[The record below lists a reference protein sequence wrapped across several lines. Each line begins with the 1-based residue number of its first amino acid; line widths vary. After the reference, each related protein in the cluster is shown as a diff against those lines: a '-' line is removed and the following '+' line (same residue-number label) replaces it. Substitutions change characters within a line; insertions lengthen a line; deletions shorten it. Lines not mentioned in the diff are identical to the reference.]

1 MPDNGS
7 GILGNRK
14 KRVLQKKLAGKE
26 GREDALKKTSVK
38 RKLYRSRYLYGMMF
52 LPVLF
57 FILFKYK
64 PMYGILIAFKDFKVR
79 EGILGSDWAGLKYF
93 QQFLSDPDFWNAFK
107 NTILLSFW
115 QILICFP
122 VPILFALL
130 VNEIRSK
137 KLKGLVQRVCCF
149 PHFVSVVVTVSLMM
163 TLVSRDG
170 LVNQI
175 VVALGGT
182 AKSYMLDSGWFRPLY
197 VISDIWQ
204 EMGWSAIIYLAAISG
219 VDMQLYEACEIDG
232 GGRLMK
238 LLHITLPCIAGT
250 ITIMFILRM
259 GSIMTVSFDKVFL
272 MQNSNTYN
280 TSDVIS
286 TFVYRRGLQ
295 GMQYSYATAV
305 GLVESVISLFF
316 LGITNF
322 VSSKVSDTSLF

>member
-1 MPDNGS
+1 MGS
-7 GILGNRK
+7 
-14 KRVLQKKLAGKE
+14 Q
-26 GREDALKKTSVK
+26 
-38 RKLYRSRYLYGMMF
+38 
-52 LPVLF
+52 
-57 FILFKYK
+57 
-64 PMYGILIAFKDFKVR
+64 
-79 EGILGSDWAGLKYF
+79 WAGLKYF
-93 QQFLSDPDFWNAFK
+93 KQFWSDPDFWTAFK
-107 NTILLSFW
+107 NTIMLSFW

-130 VNEIRSK
+130 VNEIRWG

-149 PHFVSVVVTVSLMM
+149 PHFVSVVVAVSLMM
-163 TLVSRDG
+163 TLVSKDG

-175 VVALGGT
+175 AVNLGGT
-182 AKSYMLDSGWFRPLY
+182 AKSYMLDSAWFRPLY

-259 GSIMTVSFDKVFL
+259 GSIMTDSFDKVLL

-316 LGITNF
+316 LGITNK
-322 VSSKVSDTSLF
+322 VSSKLSDTSLF

>member
-1 MPDNGS
+1 M
-7 GILGNRK
+7 
-14 KRVLQKKLAGKE
+14 KRE
-26 GREDALKKTSVK
+26 GGMR
-38 RKLYRSRYLYGMMF
+38 RLYRSRYLYAMML
-52 LPVLF
+52 LPLLF

-79 EGILGSDWAGLKYF
+79 EGILGSAWAGLKYF
-93 QQFLSDPDFWNAFK
+93 RQFFADPDFWNAFK
-107 NTILLSFW
+107 NTVLLSFW

-182 AKSYMLDSGWFRPLY
+182 AKSYMLDSAWFRPLY

-259 GSIMTVSFDKVFL
+259 GSIMTVSFDKVLL

-322 VSSKVSDTSLF
+322 VSSKLGDTSLF

>member
-1 MPDNGS
+1 MTKKK
-7 GILGNRK
+7 NRK
-14 KRVLQKKLAGKE
+14 KL
-26 GREDALKKTSVK
+26 
-38 RKLYRSRYLYGMMF
+38 LYKNRYLYAMMF
-52 LPVLF
+52 FPVVYF
-57 FILFKYK
+57 VLFKYK
-64 PMYGILIAFKDFKVR
+64 PMYGILIAFKNFKVR
-79 EGILGSDWAGLKYF
+79 EGILGSQWAGLKYF
-93 QQFLSDPDFWNAFK
+93 KQFWSDPDFWTAFK
-107 NTILLSFW
+107 NTIMLSFW

-130 VNEIRSK
+130 VNEIRWG

-149 PHFVSVVVTVSLMM
+149 PHFVSVVVAVSLMM
-163 TLVSRDG
+163 TLVSKDG

-175 VVALGGT
+175 VVNLGGT
-182 AKSYMLDSGWFRPLY
+182 AKSYMLDSAWFRPLY

-259 GSIMTVSFDKVFL
+259 GSIMTVSFDKVLL

-305 GLVESVISLFF
+305 GLVESVIILLPKMQYCAISLSP
-316 LGITNF
+316 L
-322 VSSKVSDTSLF
+322 K

>member
-1 MPDNGS
+1 M
-7 GILGNRK
+7 R
-14 KRVLQKKLAGKE
+14 R
-26 GREDALKKTSVK
+26 
-38 RKLYRSRYLYGMMF
+38 LYRSRYLYAMML
-52 LPVLF
+52 LPLLF

-79 EGILGSDWAGLKYF
+79 EGILGSAWAGLKYF
-93 QQFLSDPDFWNAFK
+93 RQFLADPDFWNAFK
-107 NTILLSFW
+107 NTVLLSFW

-182 AKSYMLDSGWFRPLY
+182 AKSYMLDSAWFRPLY

-259 GSIMTVSFDKVFL
+259 GSIMTVSFDKVLL

-322 VSSKVSDTSLF
+322 VSSKLGDTSLF

>member
-1 MPDNGS
+1 MQKIQNGS
-7 GILGNRK
+7 AAAK
-14 KRVLQKKLAGKE
+14 SKRCRL
-26 GREDALKKTSVK
+26 
-38 RKLYRSRYLYGMMF
+38 LYKNRYLYAMM
-52 LPVLF
+52 LIPMIY

-79 EGILGSDWAGLKYF
+79 QGILGSEWVGLKYF
-93 QQFLSDPDFWNAFK
+93 KQFLADPDFHNAFK

-115 QILICFP
+115 QILFCFP
-122 VPILFALL
+122 VPIIFALM
-130 VNEIRSK
+130 VNEIRSG

-149 PHFVSVVVTVSLMM
+149 PHFVSVVVTVSLMI
-163 TLVSRDG
+163 TLVSNDG

-175 VVALGGT
+175 IVALGGR
-182 AKSYMLDSGWFRPLY
+182 AKSYMLDSAWFRPLY
-197 VISDIWQ
+197 IISDIWQ

-219 VDMQLYEACEIDG
+219 VDTQLYEACEIDG
-232 GGRLMK
+232 GGRWMK
-238 LLHITLPCIAGT
+238 LIHITLPSITPT

-259 GSIMTVSFDKVFL
+259 GSIMTVSFDKVLL

-305 GLVESVISLFF
+305 GLVESVICLFF
-316 LGITNF
+316 LALTNMI
-322 VSSKVSDTSLF
+322 SSKLSDTSLY

>member
-1 MPDNGS
+1 M
-7 GILGNRK
+7 K
-14 KRVLQKKLAGKE
+14 KKGE
-26 GREDALKKTSVK
+26 VK
-38 RKLYRSRYLYGMMF
+38 RLLYKNRYLYIM
-52 LPVLF
+52 LLF
-57 FILFKYK
+57 PLIYFILFKYK
-64 PMYGILIAFKDFKVR
+64 PMYGVLIAFKNFKVR

-93 QQFLSDPDFWNAFK
+93 QQFLEDPDFWNAFK
-107 NTILLSFW
+107 NTVILSLW
-115 QILICFP
+115 QIVICFP

-130 VNEIRSK
+130 VNEIRWGK
-137 KLKGLVQRVCCF
+137 MKGLVQRVCCF
-149 PHFVSVVVTVSLMM
+149 PHFVSVVVAISLMM
-163 TLVSRDG
+163 TLVSKDG

-175 VVALGGT
+175 VVTMGGT
-182 AKSYMLDSGWFRPLY
+182 AKSYMLDSAWFRPLY

-219 VDMQLYEACEIDG
+219 VDTQLYEACEIDG
-232 GGRLMK
+232 GGRVMK
-238 LLHITLPCIAGT
+238 LLHITLPCIAAT

-259 GSIMTVSFDKVFL
+259 GSIMTVSFDKVLL

-322 VSSKVSDTSLF
+322 VSSKLSDTSLF

>member
-1 MPDNGS
+1 M
-7 GILGNRK
+7 
-14 KRVLQKKLAGKE
+14 KRE
-26 GREDALKKTSVK
+26 GGMR
-38 RKLYRSRYLYGMMF
+38 RLYRSRYLYAMML
-52 LPVLF
+52 LPLLF

-79 EGILGSDWAGLKYF
+79 EGILGSAWAGLKYF
-93 QQFLSDPDFWNAFK
+93 RQFLADPDFWNAFK
-107 NTILLSFW
+107 NTVLLSFW

-182 AKSYMLDSGWFRPLY
+182 AKSYMLDSAWFRPLY

-259 GSIMTVSFDKVFL
+259 GSIMTVSFDKVLL

-295 GMQYSYATAV
+295 GIQDSYAPARRR
-305 GLVESVISLFF
+305 GGWGISPFF
-316 LGITNF
+316 LGITDVASF
-322 VSSKVSDTSLF
+322 AQGGIKLF

>member
-1 MPDNGS
+1 M
-7 GILGNRK
+7 K
-14 KRVLQKKLAGKE
+14 KG
-26 GREDALKKTSVK
+26 EDRRRL
-38 RKLYRSRYLYGMMF
+38 LYKNRYLYAMLL
-52 LPVLF
+52 LPLIY

-79 EGILGSDWAGLKYF
+79 EGILGSAFAGLKYF
-93 QQFLSDPDFWNAFK
+93 RQFLEDPDFWNAFK
-107 NTILLSFW
+107 NTIYLSLW

-122 VPILFALL
+122 VPILFALF
-130 VNEIRSK
+130 VNEIRWG

-149 PHFVSVVVTVSLMM
+149 PHFVSVVVTVSLMI

-175 VVALGGT
+175 VMAFGGS
-182 AKSYMLDSGWFRPLY
+182 AKSYMLDSSWFRPLY

-219 VDMQLYEACEIDG
+219 VDTQLYEACEIDG

-259 GSIMTVSFDKVFL
+259 GSIMTVSFDKVLL

-295 GMQYSYATAV
+295 LCYSS
-305 GLVESVISLFF
+305 GIGGILNLFIF
-316 LGITNF
+316 FRDNKFCILQTE
-322 VSSKVSDTSLF
+322 

>member
-1 MPDNGS
+1 M
-7 GILGNRK
+7 K
-14 KRVLQKKLAGKE
+14 KG
-26 GREDALKKTSVK
+26 EDRRRL
-38 RKLYRSRYLYGMMF
+38 LYKNRYLYAMLL
-52 LPVLF
+52 LPLIY

-79 EGILGSDWAGLKYF
+79 EGILGSAFAGLKYF
-93 QQFLSDPDFWNAFK
+93 RQFLEDPDFWNAFK
-107 NTILLSFW
+107 NTIYLSLW

-122 VPILFALL
+122 VPILFALF
-130 VNEIRSK
+130 VNEIRWG

-149 PHFVSVVVTVSLMM
+149 PHFVSVVVTVSLMI

-175 VVALGGT
+175 VMAFGGS
-182 AKSYMLDSGWFRPLY
+182 AKSYMLDSSWFRPLY

-219 VDMQLYEACEIDG
+219 VDTQLYEACEIDG

-259 GSIMTVSFDKVFL
+259 GSIMTVSFDKVLL

-305 GLVESVISLFF
+305 GLV
-316 LGITNF
+316 
-322 VSSKVSDTSLF
+322 

>member
-1 MPDNGS
+1 MTKKK
-7 GILGNRK
+7 NRK
-14 KRVLQKKLAGKE
+14 KL
-26 GREDALKKTSVK
+26 
-38 RKLYRSRYLYGMMF
+38 LYKNRYLYAMMF
-52 LPVLF
+52 FPVVYF
-57 FILFKYK
+57 VLFKYK
-64 PMYGILIAFKDFKVR
+64 PMYGILIAFKNFKVR
-79 EGILGSDWAGLKYF
+79 EGILGSQWAGLKYF
-93 QQFLSDPDFWNAFK
+93 KQFWSDPDFWTAFK
-107 NTILLSFW
+107 NTIMLSFW

-130 VNEIRSK
+130 VNEIRWG

-149 PHFVSVVVTVSLMM
+149 PHFVSVVVAVSLMM
-163 TLVSRDG
+163 TLVSKDG

-175 VVALGGT
+175 VVSLGGT
-182 AKSYMLDSGWFRPLY
+182 AKSYMLDSVWFRPLY

-219 VDMQLYEACEIDG
+219 VDMQLDEACEIDG

-259 GSIMTVSFDKVFL
+259 GSIMTVSFDKVLL

-316 LGITNF
+316 LGITNK
-322 VSSKVSDTSLF
+322 VSSKLSDTSLF

>member
-1 MPDNGS
+1 MTKKK
-7 GILGNRK
+7 NRK
-14 KRVLQKKLAGKE
+14 KL
-26 GREDALKKTSVK
+26 
-38 RKLYRSRYLYGMMF
+38 LYKNRYLYAMMF
-52 LPVLF
+52 FPVVYF
-57 FILFKYK
+57 VLFKYK
-64 PMYGILIAFKDFKVR
+64 PMYGILIAFKNFKVR
-79 EGILGSDWAGLKYF
+79 EGILGSQWAGLKYF
-93 QQFLSDPDFWNAFK
+93 KQFWSDPDFWTAFK
-107 NTILLSFW
+107 NTIMLSFW

-122 VPILFALL
+122 VPIIFALM
-130 VNEIRSK
+130 VNEIRWS

-149 PHFVSVVVTVSLMM
+149 PHFVSVVVAVSLMM
-163 TLVSRDG
+163 TLVSKDG

-175 VVALGGT
+175 VVGLGGT
-182 AKSYMLDSGWFRPLY
+182 AKSYMLDSAWFRPLY

-259 GSIMTVSFDKVFL
+259 GSIMTVSFDKVLL

-316 LGITNF
+316 LGITNK
-322 VSSKVSDTSLF
+322 VSSKLSDTSLF

>member
-1 MPDNGS
+1 MTKKK
-7 GILGNRK
+7 NRK
-14 KRVLQKKLAGKE
+14 KL
-26 GREDALKKTSVK
+26 
-38 RKLYRSRYLYGMMF
+38 LYKNRYLYAMMF
-52 LPVLF
+52 FPVVYF
-57 FILFKYK
+57 VLFKYK
-64 PMYGILIAFKDFKVR
+64 PMYGILIALKNFKVR
-79 EGILGSDWAGLKYF
+79 EGILGSQWAGLKYF
-93 QQFLSDPDFWNAFK
+93 KQFWPDPDFWTASK
-107 NTILLSFW
+107 NTIMLSFW

-130 VNEIRSK
+130 VNEIRWG

-149 PHFVSVVVTVSLMM
+149 PHFVSVVVAVSLMM
-163 TLVSRDG
+163 TLVSKDG

-175 VVALGGT
+175 AVNLGGT
-182 AKSYMLDSGWFRPLY
+182 AKSYMLDSAWFRPLY

-259 GSIMTVSFDKVFL
+259 GSIMTVSFDKVL
-272 MQNSNTYN
+272 LVQNSNTYN

-316 LGITNF
+316 LGITNK
-322 VSSKVSDTSLF
+322 VSSKLSDTSLF

>member
-1 MPDNGS
+1 M
-7 GILGNRK
+7 K
-14 KRVLQKKLAGKE
+14 KG
-26 GREDALKKTSVK
+26 EDRRRL
-38 RKLYRSRYLYGMMF
+38 LYKNRYLYAMLL
-52 LPVLF
+52 LPLIY

-79 EGILGSDWAGLKYF
+79 EGILGSAFAGLKYF
-93 QQFLSDPDFWNAFK
+93 RQFLEDPDFWNAFK
-107 NTILLSFW
+107 NTIYLSLW

-122 VPILFALL
+122 VPILFALF
-130 VNEIRSK
+130 VNEIRWG

-149 PHFVSVVVTVSLMM
+149 PHFVSVVVTVSLMI

-175 VVALGGT
+175 VMAFGGS
-182 AKSYMLDSGWFRPLY
+182 AKSYMLDSSWFRPLY

-219 VDMQLYEACEIDG
+219 VDTQLYEACEIDG

-259 GSIMTVSFDKVFL
+259 GSIMTVSFDKVLL

-305 GLVESVISLFF
+305 GLVESLISLFF

-322 VSSKVSDTSLF
+322 VSSELSDTSLF

>member
-1 MPDNGS
+1 M
-7 GILGNRK
+7 
-14 KRVLQKKLAGKE
+14 
-26 GREDALKKTSVK
+26 
-38 RKLYRSRYLYGMMF
+38 
-52 LPVLF
+52 
-57 FILFKYK
+57 
-64 PMYGILIAFKDFKVR
+64 
-79 EGILGSDWAGLKYF
+79 
-93 QQFLSDPDFWNAFK
+93 
-107 NTILLSFW
+107 
-115 QILICFP
+115 
-122 VPILFALL
+122 
-130 VNEIRSK
+130 
-137 KLKGLVQRVCCF
+137 
-149 PHFVSVVVTVSLMM
+149 
-163 TLVSRDG
+163 
-170 LVNQI
+170 
-175 VVALGGT
+175 
-182 AKSYMLDSGWFRPLY
+182 
-197 VISDIWQ
+197 ISDITQ
-204 EMGWSAIIYLAAISG
+204 IDKKTLTEKLALELPALRAKMGNSQADMGELIGVSRQTYSMIETQKKEMGWSAIIYLAAISG

>member
-1 MPDNGS
+1 MTKKK
-7 GILGNRK
+7 NRK
-14 KRVLQKKLAGKE
+14 KL
-26 GREDALKKTSVK
+26 
-38 RKLYRSRYLYGMMF
+38 LYKNRYLYAMMF
-52 LPVLF
+52 FPVVYF
-57 FILFKYK
+57 VLFKYK
-64 PMYGILIAFKDFKVR
+64 PMYGILIAFKNFKVR
-79 EGILGSDWAGLKYF
+79 EGILGSQWAGLKYF
-93 QQFLSDPDFWNAFK
+93 KQFWSDPDFWTAFK
-107 NTILLSFW
+107 NTIMLSFW

-130 VNEIRSK
+130 VNEIRWG

-149 PHFVSVVVTVSLMM
+149 PHFVSVVVTVSLMI
-163 TLVSRDG
+163 TLVSKDG

-175 VVALGGT
+175 VVNLGGT
-182 AKSYMLDSGWFRPLY
+182 AKSYMLDSAWFRPLY

-259 GSIMTVSFDKVFL
+259 GSIMTVSFDKVLL

-316 LGITNF
+316 LSITNK
-322 VSSKVSDTSLF
+322 VSSKLSDTSLF

>member
-1 MPDNGS
+1 M
-7 GILGNRK
+7 
-14 KRVLQKKLAGKE
+14 KRTAVG
-26 GREDALKKTSVK
+26 
-38 RKLYRSRYLYGMMF
+38 RKLYKNRYLYGMMF
-52 LPVLF
+52 FPIVF
-57 FILFKYK
+57 FVLFKYK

-79 EGILGSDWAGLKYF
+79 EGIMGSEWAGFKYF

-107 NTILLSFW
+107 NTILLSIW

-130 VNEIRSK
+130 VNEIRWTR
-137 KLKGLVQRVCCF
+137 LKGLVQRVCCF
-149 PHFVSVVVTVSLMM
+149 PHFVSVVVAVSLMM
-163 TLVSRDG
+163 TLVSKDG

-175 VVALGGT
+175 ITAFGGT
-182 AKSYMLDSGWFRPLY
+182 AKSYMLDSDWFRPLY

-219 VDMQLYEACEIDG
+219 VDTQLYEACEIDG

-259 GSIMTVSFDKVFL
+259 GSIMSVSFDKVLL

-305 GLVESVISLFF
+305 GLVESVISLVF
-316 LGITNF
+316 LGVTNF
-322 VSSKVSDTSLF
+322 VSSKLSDTSLF

>member
-1 MPDNGS
+1 MQKVQKAPKMTG
-7 GILGNRK
+7 GKRRRILYKNRF
-14 KRVLQKKLAGKE
+14 
-26 GREDALKKTSVK
+26 
-38 RKLYRSRYLYGMMF
+38 LYAMIF
-52 LPVLF
+52 LPMVY

-79 EGILGSDWAGLKYF
+79 QGIMGSAWAGLKYF
-93 QQFLSDPDFWNAFK
+93 KQFLNDPDFHNAFK

-122 VPILFALL
+122 VPILFALM
-130 VNEIRSK
+130 VNEIRSS
-137 KLKGLVQRVCCF
+137 KLKGLVQRVCCL
-149 PHFVSVVVTVSLMM
+149 PHFVSVVVTVSLMI
-163 TLVSRDG
+163 TLVSKDG

-175 VVALGGT
+175 VVALGGQ
-182 AKSYMLDSGWFRPLY
+182 AKSYMLDSAWFRPLY
-197 VISDIWQ
+197 IISDIWQ

-219 VDMQLYEACEIDG
+219 VDTQLYEACEIDG
-232 GGRLMK
+232 GGRWKK
-238 LLHITLPCIAGT
+238 LIHITLPGIAST

-259 GSIMTVSFDKVFL
+259 GSIMTVSFDKVLL

-305 GLVESVISLFF
+305 GLVESLICLFF
-316 LGITNF
+316 LGVTNMI
-322 VSSKVSDTSLF
+322 SSKVGETSLY

>member
-1 MPDNGS
+1 MTKKK
-7 GILGNRK
+7 NRK
-14 KRVLQKKLAGKE
+14 KL
-26 GREDALKKTSVK
+26 
-38 RKLYRSRYLYGMMF
+38 LYKNRYLYAMMF
-52 LPVLF
+52 FPVVYF
-57 FILFKYK
+57 VLFKYK
-64 PMYGILIAFKDFKVR
+64 PMYGILIAFKNFKVR
-79 EGILGSDWAGLKYF
+79 EGILGSQWAGLKYF
-93 QQFLSDPDFWNAFK
+93 KQFWSDPDFWTAFK
-107 NTILLSFW
+107 NTIMLSFW

-130 VNEIRSK
+130 VNEIRWG

-149 PHFVSVVVTVSLMM
+149 PHFVSVVVAVSLMM
-163 TLVSRDG
+163 TLVSKDG

-175 VVALGGT
+175 AVNLGGT
-182 AKSYMLDSGWFRPLY
+182 AKSYMLDSAWFRPLY

-238 LLHITLPCIAGT
+238 LLHITMPCISGT

-259 GSIMTVSFDKVFL
+259 GSIMTVSFDKVLL

-316 LGITNF
+316 LGITNK
-322 VSSKVSDTSLF
+322 VSSKLSDTSLF

>member
-1 MPDNGS
+1 M
-7 GILGNRK
+7 K
-14 KRVLQKKLAGKE
+14 KG
-26 GREDALKKTSVK
+26 EDRRRL
-38 RKLYRSRYLYGMMF
+38 LYKNRYLYAMLL
-52 LPVLF
+52 LPLIY

-79 EGILGSDWAGLKYF
+79 EGILGSAFAGLKYF
-93 QQFLSDPDFWNAFK
+93 RQFLEDPDFWNAFK
-107 NTILLSFW
+107 NTIYLSLW

-122 VPILFALL
+122 VPILFALF
-130 VNEIRSK
+130 VNEIRWG

-149 PHFVSVVVTVSLMM
+149 PHFVSVVVTVSLMI

-175 VVALGGT
+175 VMAFGGS
-182 AKSYMLDSGWFRPLY
+182 AKSYMLDSSWFRPLY

-219 VDMQLYEACEIDG
+219 VDTQLYEACEIDG

-259 GSIMTVSFDKVFL
+259 GSIMTVSFDKVLL

-305 GLVESVISLFF
+305 GLVES
-316 LGITNF
+316 
-322 VSSKVSDTSLF
+322 

>member
-1 MPDNGS
+1 M
-7 GILGNRK
+7 
-14 KRVLQKKLAGKE
+14 QKGRISAGKRSG
-26 GREDALKKTSVK
+26 GRA
-38 RKLYRSRYLYGMMF
+38 RRLYKNRYLYAMIF
-52 LPVLF
+52 LPMLY

-79 EGILGSDWAGLKYF
+79 EGILGSAWAGFKYF
-93 QQFLSDPDFWNAFK
+93 KQFLKDPDFANAFK

-122 VPILFALL
+122 APIIFALL
-130 VNEIRSK
+130 VNEVKSQ

-149 PHFVSVVVTVSLMM
+149 PHFVSVVVTVSLMI
-163 TLVSRDG
+163 TLVSKDG

-175 VVALGGT
+175 VMAFGGQ
-182 AKSYMLDSGWFRPLY
+182 AKSYMLDSSWFRPLY
-197 VISDIWQ
+197 IISDIWQ
-204 EMGWSAIIYLAAISG
+204 EMGWGAIIYLAAISG
-219 VDMQLYEACEIDG
+219 VDTQLYEACEIDG
-232 GGRLMK
+232 GGRWMK
-238 LLHITLPCIAGT
+238 LLHITLPSIAST

-280 TSDVIS
+280 TSDVIA

-305 GLVESVISLFF
+305 GLVESLICLFF
-316 LGITNF
+316 LGITNLI
-322 VSSKVSDTSLF
+322 SSKMSDTSLF

>member
-1 MPDNGS
+1 M
-7 GILGNRK
+7 K
-14 KRVLQKKLAGKE
+14 KG
-26 GREDALKKTSVK
+26 EDRRRL
-38 RKLYRSRYLYGMMF
+38 LYKNRYLYAMLL
-52 LPVLF
+52 LPLIY

-79 EGILGSDWAGLKYF
+79 EGILGSAFAGLKYF
-93 QQFLSDPDFWNAFK
+93 RQFLEDPDFWNAFK
-107 NTILLSFW
+107 NTIYLSLW

-122 VPILFALL
+122 VPILFALF
-130 VNEIRSK
+130 VNEIRWG

-149 PHFVSVVVTVSLMM
+149 PHFVSVVVTVSLMI

-175 VVALGGT
+175 VMAFGGS
-182 AKSYMLDSGWFRPLY
+182 AKSYMLDSSWFRPLY

-219 VDMQLYEACEIDG
+219 VDTQLYEACEIDG

-259 GSIMTVSFDKVFL
+259 GSIMTVSFDKVLL

-305 GLVESVISLFF
+305 GLVESLISLFF
-316 LGITNF
+316 
-322 VSSKVSDTSLF
+322 

>member
-1 MPDNGS
+1 MT
-7 GILGNRK
+7 K
-14 KRVLQKKLAGKE
+14 KKNQKKL
-26 GREDALKKTSVK
+26 
-38 RKLYRSRYLYGMMF
+38 LYKNRYLYAMMF
-52 LPVLF
+52 LPVVYF
-57 FILFKYK
+57 VLFKYK
-64 PMYGILIAFKDFKVR
+64 PMYGILIAFKNFKVR
-79 EGILGSDWAGLKYF
+79 EGILGSQWAGLKYF
-93 QQFLSDPDFWNAFK
+93 KQFWSDPDFWTAFK
-107 NTILLSFW
+107 NTIMLSFW

-130 VNEIRSK
+130 VNEIRWG

-149 PHFVSVVVTVSLMM
+149 PHFVSVVVAVSLMM
-163 TLVSRDG
+163 TLVSKDG

-175 VVALGGT
+175 AVNLGGT
-182 AKSYMLDSGWFRPLY
+182 AKSYMLDSAWFRPLY

-259 GSIMTVSFDKVFL
+259 GSIMTVSFDKVLL

-316 LGITNF
+316 LGITNK
-322 VSSKVSDTSLF
+322 VSSKLSDTSLF

>member
-1 MPDNGS
+1 M
-7 GILGNRK
+7 K
-14 KRVLQKKLAGKE
+14 KGAYRRRL
-26 GREDALKKTSVK
+26 
-38 RKLYRSRYLYGMMF
+38 LYKNRYLYAMML
-52 LPVLF
+52 LPVIY

-79 EGILGSDWAGLKYF
+79 EGILGSAFAGLKYF
-93 QQFLSDPDFWNAFK
+93 RQFWEDPDFWNAFK
-107 NTILLSFW
+107 NTVFLSLW

-122 VPILFALL
+122 VPVLFALL
-130 VNEIRSK
+130 VNEIRWG

-149 PHFVSVVVTVSLMM
+149 PHFVSVVVTVSLMI

-175 VVALGGT
+175 VMVFGGT
-182 AKSYMLDSGWFRPLY
+182 AKSYMLDSSWFRPLY

-219 VDMQLYEACEIDG
+219 VDTQLYEACEIDG
-232 GGRLMK
+232 GGRIMK

-259 GSIMTVSFDKVFL
+259 GSIMTVSFDKVLL

-316 LGITNF
+316 LGVTNV

>member
-1 MPDNGS
+1 M
-7 GILGNRK
+7 K
-14 KRVLQKKLAGKE
+14 KGAYRRRL
-26 GREDALKKTSVK
+26 
-38 RKLYRSRYLYGMMF
+38 LYKNRYLYAMML
-52 LPVLF
+52 LPVIY

-79 EGILGSDWAGLKYF
+79 EGILGSAFAGLKYF
-93 QQFLSDPDFWNAFK
+93 RQFWEDPDFWNAFK
-107 NTILLSFW
+107 NTVFLSLW

-122 VPILFALL
+122 VPVLFALL
-130 VNEIRSK
+130 VNEIRWG

-149 PHFVSVVVTVSLMM
+149 PHFVSVVVTVSLMI

-175 VVALGGT
+175 VMAFGGT
-182 AKSYMLDSGWFRPLY
+182 AKSYMLDSSWFRPLY

-219 VDMQLYEACEIDG
+219 VDTQLYEACEIDG

-259 GSIMTVSFDKVFL
+259 GSIMTVSFDKVLL

-305 GLVESVISLFF
+305 GLVESVISLLF
-316 LGITNF
+316 LGATNV

>member
-1 MPDNGS
+1 M
-7 GILGNRK
+7 IKKKNRK
-14 KRVLQKKLAGKE
+14 KL
-26 GREDALKKTSVK
+26 
-38 RKLYRSRYLYGMMF
+38 LYKNRYLYAMMIF
-52 LPVLF
+52 PVVY

-64 PMYGILIAFKDFKVR
+64 PMYGILIAFKNFKVR
-79 EGILGSDWAGLKYF
+79 EGIMGSQWAGLKYF
-93 QQFLSDPDFWNAFK
+93 KQFLSDPDFWTAFK
-107 NTILLSFW
+107 NTIMLSFW

-122 VPILFALL
+122 VPILFALM
-130 VNEIRSK
+130 VNEIRWG

-149 PHFVSVVVTVSLMM
+149 PHFVSVVVAVSLMM
-163 TLVSRDG
+163 TLVSKDG

-175 VVALGGT
+175 VVNLGGT
-182 AKSYMLDSGWFRPLY
+182 AKSYMLDSAWFRPLY

-259 GSIMTVSFDKVFL
+259 GSIMTVSFDKVLL

-316 LGITNF
+316 LGITNK
-322 VSSKVSDTSLF
+322 VSSKLSDTSLF

>member
-1 MPDNGS
+1 M
-7 GILGNRK
+7 
-14 KRVLQKKLAGKE
+14 KRE
-26 GREDALKKTSVK
+26 GGMR
-38 RKLYRSRYLYGMMF
+38 RLYRSRYLYAMML
-52 LPVLF
+52 LPLLF

-79 EGILGSDWAGLKYF
+79 EGILGSAWAGLKYF
-93 QQFLSDPDFWNAFK
+93 RQFLADPDFWNAFK
-107 NTILLSFW
+107 NTVLLSFW

-182 AKSYMLDSGWFRPLY
+182 AKSYMLDSAWFRPLY

-259 GSIMTVSFDKVFL
+259 GSIMTVSFDKVLL

-322 VSSKVSDTSLF
+322 VSSKLGNTSLF

>member
-1 MPDNGS
+1 M
-7 GILGNRK
+7 K
-14 KRVLQKKLAGKE
+14 KG
-26 GREDALKKTSVK
+26 EDRRRL
-38 RKLYRSRYLYGMMF
+38 LYKNRYLYAMLL
-52 LPVLF
+52 LPLIY

-79 EGILGSDWAGLKYF
+79 EGILGSAFAGLKYF
-93 QQFLSDPDFWNAFK
+93 RQFLEDPDFWNAFK
-107 NTILLSFW
+107 NTIYLSLW

-122 VPILFALL
+122 VPILFALF
-130 VNEIRSK
+130 VNEIRWG

-149 PHFVSVVVTVSLMM
+149 PHFVSVVVTVSLMI

-175 VVALGGT
+175 VMAFGGS
-182 AKSYMLDSGWFRPLY
+182 AKSYMLDSSWFRPLY

-219 VDMQLYEACEIDG
+219 VDTQLYEACEIDG

-238 LLHITLPCIAGT
+238 LLNITLPCIAGT

-259 GSIMTVSFDKVFL
+259 GSIMTVSFDKVLL

-305 GLVESVISLFF
+305 GLVESLISLFF

-322 VSSKVSDTSLF
+322 VSSKLSDTSLF

>member
-1 MPDNGS
+1 M
-7 GILGNRK
+7 
-14 KRVLQKKLAGKE
+14 KRSEKT
-26 GREDALKKTSVK
+26 GRL
-38 RKLYRSRYLYGMMF
+38 LYKNRYLYAMML
-52 LPVLF
+52 LPVLY

-79 EGILGSDWAGLKYF
+79 EGILGSAWTGLKYF
-93 QQFLSDPDFWNAFK
+93 RQFCADPDFWNAFK
-107 NTILLSFW
+107 NTVLLSLW

-130 VNEIRSK
+130 VNEIRWG

-149 PHFVSVVVTVSLMM
+149 PHFVSVVVTVSLMI
-163 TLVSRDG
+163 TLVSKDG

-175 VVALGGT
+175 VMAFGGT
-182 AKSYMLDSGWFRPLY
+182 AKSYMLDSAWFRPLY

-259 GSIMTVSFDKVFL
+259 GSIMTVSFDKVLL
-272 MQNSNTYN
+272 MQNSNTYH

-322 VSSKVSDTSLF
+322 VSSKLSDTSLF

>member
-1 MPDNGS
+1 M
-7 GILGNRK
+7 
-14 KRVLQKKLAGKE
+14 KRE
-26 GREDALKKTSVK
+26 GGMR
-38 RKLYRSRYLYGMMF
+38 RLYRSRYLYAMML
-52 LPVLF
+52 LPLLF

-79 EGILGSDWAGLKYF
+79 EGILGSAWAGLKYF
-93 QQFLSDPDFWNAFK
+93 RQFLADPDFWNAFK
-107 NTILLSFW
+107 NTVLLSFW

-182 AKSYMLDSGWFRPLY
+182 AKSYMLDSAWFRPLY

-259 GSIMTVSFDKVFL
+259 GSIMTVSFDKVLL

-322 VSSKVSDTSLF
+322 VSSKLGDTSLF

>member
-1 MPDNGS
+1 MTKKK
-7 GILGNRK
+7 NRK
-14 KRVLQKKLAGKE
+14 KL
-26 GREDALKKTSVK
+26 
-38 RKLYRSRYLYGMMF
+38 LYKNRYLYAMMF
-52 LPVLF
+52 FPVVYF
-57 FILFKYK
+57 VLFKYK
-64 PMYGILIAFKDFKVR
+64 PMYGILIAFKNFKVR
-79 EGILGSDWAGLKYF
+79 EGILGSQWAGLKYF
-93 QQFLSDPDFWNAFK
+93 KQFLSDPDFWTAFK
-107 NTILLSFW
+107 NTIMLSFW

-130 VNEIRSK
+130 VNEIRWG

-149 PHFVSVVVTVSLMM
+149 PHFVSVVVAVSLMM
-163 TLVSRDG
+163 TLVSKDG

-175 VVALGGT
+175 VVNLGGT
-182 AKSYMLDSGWFRPLY
+182 AKSYMLDSAWFRPLY

-259 GSIMTVSFDKVFL
+259 GSIMTVSFDKVLL

-316 LGITNF
+316 LGITNK
-322 VSSKVSDTSLF
+322 VSSKLRDTRLF

>member
-1 MPDNGS
+1 MTKKK
-7 GILGNRK
+7 NRK
-14 KRVLQKKLAGKE
+14 KL
-26 GREDALKKTSVK
+26 
-38 RKLYRSRYLYGMMF
+38 LYKNRYLYAMMF
-52 LPVLF
+52 FPVVYF
-57 FILFKYK
+57 VLFKYK
-64 PMYGILIAFKDFKVR
+64 PMYGILIAFKNFKVR
-79 EGILGSDWAGLKYF
+79 EGILGSQWAGLKYF
-93 QQFLSDPDFWNAFK
+93 KQFWSDPDFWTAFK
-107 NTILLSFW
+107 NTIMLSFW
-115 QILICFP
+115 LILICFP

-130 VNEIRSK
+130 VNEIRWG
-137 KLKGLVQRVCCF
+137 KLKGLVQRGCCF
-149 PHFVSVVVTVSLMM
+149 PHFVSVVVAVSLMM
-163 TLVSRDG
+163 TLVSKDG

-175 VVALGGT
+175 AVNLGGT
-182 AKSYMLDSGWFRPLY
+182 AKSYMLDSAWFRPLY

-259 GSIMTVSFDKVFL
+259 GSIMTVSFDKVLL

-316 LGITNF
+316 LGITNK
-322 VSSKVSDTSLF
+322 VSSKLSDTSLF

>member
-1 MPDNGS
+1 M
-7 GILGNRK
+7 IKKKNRK
-14 KRVLQKKLAGKE
+14 KL
-26 GREDALKKTSVK
+26 
-38 RKLYRSRYLYGMMF
+38 LYKNRYLYAMMIF
-52 LPVLF
+52 PVVY

-64 PMYGILIAFKDFKVR
+64 PMYGILIAFKNFKVR
-79 EGILGSDWAGLKYF
+79 EGIMGSQWAGLKYF
-93 QQFLSDPDFWNAFK
+93 KQFLSDPDFWTAFK
-107 NTILLSFW
+107 NTIMLSFW

-122 VPILFALL
+122 VPILFALM
-130 VNEIRSK
+130 VNEIRWG

-149 PHFVSVVVTVSLMM
+149 PHFVSVVVAVSLMM
-163 TLVSRDG
+163 TLVSKDG

-175 VVALGGT
+175 VVNLGGT
-182 AKSYMLDSGWFRPLY
+182 AKSYMLDSAWFRPLY

-259 GSIMTVSFDKVFL
+259 GSIMTVSFDKVLL

-316 LGITNF
+316 LGITNK
-322 VSSKVSDTSLF
+322 VSSKFSDTSLF